1 MTVTLIVI
9 CVTAVLAVLLY
20 KPVLRLAA
28 RRSKKL
34 TVLPPD
40 QASLPGKAPVQVPI
54 PEPVRKTPEPVQKI
68 QTNAA
73 RVRGD
78 WTCPSCET
86 RNAAALDVCQICGAP
101 RP

>member
-1 MTVTLIVI
+1 MTVTIIVL

-40 QASLPGKAPVQVPI
+40 QASEKVPVPVSKAA
-54 PEPVRKTPEPVQKI
+54 EPVRKTPEPVRRL
-68 QTNAA
+68 QTNVPGG
-73 RVRGD
+73 RWD